1 MSEWWWREIEVIGVS
16 STVASMRADSSSLAF
31 AMYASPFSLDLQ
43 SLPNG
48 QFCCICGTC
57 RRSESCWSLMEGR
70 RGIHHFRGHATSAP
84 STLAARARARA
95 GTVVLLLDPSFA
107 VCLPIF
113 IAQHQPFKR
122 VRDLPD
128 FWLNA
133 LLERL

>member
-1 MSEWWWREIEVIGVS
+1 MEAIGAS
-16 STVASMRADSSSLAF
+16 SNVESMRAGSSSLAF

-43 SLPNG
+43 YWPNG

-57 RRSESCWSLMEGR
+57 RQSESCWSLMEGR
-70 RGIHHFRGHATSAP
+70 WGIRLFRGHATSVV

-122 VRDLPD
+122 VRDLPG
-128 FWLNA
+128 FWLNP
-133 LLERL
+133 LLECL